1 MASHLLKIWVCLAVV
16 VLHAAADIGTCT
28 CTGIDYSNDGSYLVD
43 GSDTSNFA
51 FTSVFQSCDETD
63 TIEPIL
69 VDPNGRQYN
78 CTTLQIHENG
88 KQQSSSCDIA
98 YSQMSSGSWTIVLQ
112 ADNVNFQAV
121 RKFRLTVTA
130 PDKVTI
136 TITPTVVIGVTSTAP
151 AATTTTTLTQT
162 SLAIG
167 TPKTVTN
174 HCGGSSTQT
183 VTRWLPAPISTID
196 TTIYKT
202 QTDGPATTEYYLTTI
217 GATAS
222 CHYAQGQAPSVPRPD
237 TTPKPS
243 ARAQDLAEEEAE
255 VLAGLEGVEVVA
267 DQDLAEEGAEVLAGL
282 EGVGVVV
289 DRVEEAVEE
298 EGGASV
304 PDPARAEV
312 EVVVVEVVV
321 EARAEEAAEEAVEEV
336 EAEEVEVEVA
346 VVEAVDMEDAR
357 KATMVSP
364 VVVEVREVAKAAAI
378 TSTIFETT
386 YTVTST
392 ETLLAPAPTTVT
404 ETAYDGVTRTF
415 IPPAQTVCDQ
425 PDLVTLTV
433 LSAQPTQTEYD
444 VSLVTIHTI
453 DTVWVRQTQYTTY
466 TNRAAETACWA
477 VGGQYGV

>member
-1 MASHLLKIWVCLAVV
+1 MASHLLLKIWVCLAVV
-16 VLHAAADIGTCT
+16 VLHVAADAGTCT

-88 KQQSSSCDIA
+88 EQQSSSCDIA

-151 AATTTTTLTQT
+151 AATTTTTFTQT

-167 TPKTVTN
+167 APKTVTN

-183 VTRWLPAPISTID
+183 LTRWLPAPISTID
-196 TTIYKT
+196 ATIYRT

-222 CHYAQGQAPSVPRPD
+222 CHYALGQAPSVPRPD
-237 TTPKPS
+237 PTAPKPS
-243 ARAQDLAEEEAE
+243 VPKPRGGGGFGSGSGSGSGRGGGGGSGGGSSGGGRGGGGGGSGGGGGKHGGRSASNDGDVP
-255 VLAGLEGVEVVA
+255 VLVEI
-267 DQDLAEEGAEVLAGL
+267 
-282 EGVGVVV
+282 
-289 DRVEEAVEE
+289 
-298 EGGASV
+298 
-304 PDPARAEV
+304 
-312 EVVVVEVVV
+312 
-321 EARAEEAAEEAVEEV
+321 
-336 EAEEVEVEVA
+336 
-346 VVEAVDMEDAR
+346 
-357 KATMVSP
+357 
-364 VVVEVREVAKAAAI
+364 REVANAAAI

-392 ETLLAPAPTTVT
+392 ETILAPAPTTVT

-453 DTVWVRQTQYTTY
+453 NTVWVGQTQYITY